1 MIREVRKGEEL
12 NLGSL
17 KKFLLNKK
25 LISDYQSELKIQQ
38 FSNGF
43 SNLTYLIKIESRELV
58 IRLPPKGARFG
69 HDMSREFKVL
79 SGLNKGFDKA
89 PKAYFFSDD
98 IEIIGA
104 PFYVMEKIEG
114 VILSIKEAS
123 SMNIQPL
130 EYKKIAQ
137 NWLDSF
143 VELHD
148 LDFKKIGLNDLGK
161 PQGYVERQ
169 VKNWGKQYL
178 KAATEE
184 IPEAKKVINW
194 LEKNQ
199 PKKYTYSLIHNDYK
213 YDNVVFADNSWS
225 KINAI
230 LDWEMSTL
238 GDPLMDLGTSLAY
251 WTIASDNKMILS
263 VMDSPTSHDGNP
275 SRMELVDMYQY
286 KRKIKINDLVFYYT
300 YGLFKI
306 SVIVQQ
312 IYYRYNKGFTN
323 NEKFKNLNQMTKLL
337 LKLGWQ
343 SIQKQKIEKL
353 F

>member
-12 NLGSL
+12 NAESL
-17 KKFLLNKK
+17 KKFLLNNK
-25 LISDYQSELKIQQ
+25 LITDYKSDIKIQQ

-58 IRLPPKGARFG
+58 LRLPPKGAKFG

-79 SGLNKGFDKA
+79 CGLNKGFDKV
-89 PKAYFFSDD
+89 PKAYCFSDD
-98 IEIIGA
+98 IQILGA
-104 PFYVMEKIEG
+104 PFYIMERIEG
-114 VILSIKEAS
+114 IILSINEAS
-123 SMNIQPL
+123 SRNIRPL
-130 EYKKIAQ
+130 EYKKVAQ

-143 VELHD
+143 VELHN
-148 LDFKKIGLNDLGK
+148 LDFKKIGLSDLGK
-161 PQGYVERQ
+161 PEGYVERQ

-184 IPEAKKVINW
+184 VPEAKKVMNW

-199 PKKYTYSLIHNDYK
+199 PKKYTHSLIHNDYK
-213 YDNVVFADNSWS
+213 YDNVVFTDNSWNE
-225 KINAI
+225 INAI

-251 WTIASDNKMILS
+251 WTIASDNEMILN
-263 VMDSPTSHDGNP
+263 VMNYPTSNKGNP
-275 SRMELVDMYQY
+275 SRMELVDMYQF

-312 IYYRYNKGFTN
+312 IYYRYSKGFTN
-323 NEKFKNLNQMTKLL
+323 NKKFKDLNQMTKLL